1 MIFRTIC
8 AVVVIV
14 LAGLSTAAIAQ
25 STVVHVPPAMPVD
38 GETFAVPKQ
47 LDIRD
52 ADYPLASLLAN
63 EEGRVALNLLVGADG
78 RVAFVQVLTGSGSPR
93 LDQAA
98 AQLARTRWAF
108 QPHTKGGQ
116 PAVGSARVEVTWK
129 TPLRPAYEFQMDA
142 SLLPQDGDINFEPAV
157 ATTSH
162 ALRADDYP
170 VFAIRTNLQ
179 GTVGLRFEILENGSV
194 GDVTILDTSGAPIL
208 DEAAAKVIK
217 ERWLYK
223 PATLNGKPVPQV
235 THARF
240 VFQLRRA
247 GERPR
252 GPLRRCYAAP
262 LLGTSLTM
270 SPEGGEESVE
280 VSQWIHLTADGTVD
294 DLIVRTQRGW
304 MHFAP
309 STVEEYSRAAKF
321 PTAARERRPPSCWFD
336 GTVTVT
342 AEQK

>member
-1 MIFRTIC
+1 MIFRTIQ
-8 AVVVIV
+8 AAFIV
-14 LAGLSTAAIAQ
+14 LAGLSTAAVAQ
-25 STVVHVPPAMPVD
+25 STAVHVPPAMPID

-47 LDIRD
+47 LEIRD
-52 ADYPLASLLAN
+52 SDYPLQSLLAN

-78 RVAFVQVLTGSGSPR
+78 RVAFAQVLMGSGSQR

-98 AQLARTRWAF
+98 AQLARTRWEF
-108 QPHTKGGQ
+108 QPHMKGGQ

-129 TPLRPAYEFQMDA
+129 APLTPAYEHQMDP
-142 SLLPQDGDINFEPAV
+142 SLLPQDGDISFEPAI

-162 ALRADDYP
+162 ALRAEDYP
-170 VFAIRTNLQ
+170 VYAIRTGLQ
-179 GTVGLRFEILENGSV
+179 GRVSLRFVISESGSV
-194 GDVTILDTSGAPIL
+194 TDVGIVQTSGASIL
-208 DEAAAKVIK
+208 DEAAAKVVK

-223 PATLNGKPVPQV
+223 PATLNGKPVPTL
-235 THARF
+235 THATF
-240 VFQLRRA
+240 VFQLRRS
-247 GERPR
+247 GQRPR
-252 GPLRRCYAAP
+252 PARNCYPAP
-262 LLGTSLTM
+262 RLGTSLTM

-321 PTAARERRPPSCWFD
+321 PPAARERRPPSCWFD

-342 AEQK
+342 ADQK

>member
-1 MIFRTIC
+1 MVLRII
-8 AVVVIV
+8 AVAASLL
-14 LAGLSTAAIAQ
+14 LAGLSGAIAQ
-25 STVVHVPPAMPVD
+25 STALHVPPAMPVD

-47 LDIRD
+47 LEIRD

-78 RVAFVQVLTGSGSPR
+78 RVAFVQVLMGSGSQR

-98 AQLARTRWAF
+98 AQLARSRWEF

-129 TPLRPAYEFQMDA
+129 APLRPAYEHQMDA
-142 SLLPQDGDINFEPAV
+142 SLLPQDGDINFEPAI

-162 ALRADDYP
+162 ALRASDYP

-179 GTVGLRFEILENGSV
+179 GTVGLRFVILESGSV
-194 GDVTILDTSGAPIL
+194 GVVTVLDTSGSPIL

-223 PATLNGKPVPQV
+223 PATLNGKPIPLV

-240 VFQLRRA
+240 VYQLRRS

-252 GPLRRCYAAP
+252 GPARRCYQAP

-309 STVEEYSRAAKF
+309 STVAEYSRAARF
-321 PTAARERRPPSCWFD
+321 PTAARERRPASCWFD

>member
-1 MIFRTIC
+1 MVLRIV
-8 AVVVIV
+8 AVAASILV
-14 LAGLSTAAIAQ
+14 AGLSAAIAQ
-25 STVVHVPPAMPVD
+25 STAVHVPPPMPVE

-47 LDIRD
+47 LEIRD
-52 ADYPLASLLAN
+52 SDYPLASLLAN
-63 EEGRVALNLLVGADG
+63 EEGRVTLNLLVGADG
-78 RVAFVQVLTGSGSPR
+78 RVAFVQMLMGSGSQR

-98 AQLARTRWAF
+98 AQLARTRWEF
-108 QPHTKGGQ
+108 QPHTKSGQ
-116 PAVGSARVEVTWK
+116 PAVGAARVDVTWK
-129 TPLRPAYEFQMDA
+129 APLTPAYEHQMDA
-142 SLLPQDGDINFEPAV
+142 SLLPQDGNINFEPAI

-170 VFAIRTNLQ
+170 AFAIRTNLQ
-179 GTVGLRFEILENGSV
+179 GTVGLRFVILENGSV
-194 GDVTILDTSGAPIL
+194 GDVTILETSGAAIL

-223 PATLNGKPVPQV
+223 PATLNGKPIPLV

-252 GPLRRCYAAP
+252 GPARRCYPAP

-309 STVEEYSRAAKF
+309 STVAEYSRAAKF

-342 AEQK
+342 ADQK